1 LFLPAV
7 PVTQRTDCDSRNQ
20 GTAWGMGPDM
30 GVEAKGFSSAQN
42 KAAVWG
48 VSGVLG
54 SPIDHKKISQ
64 LLPCYASAIATHEAG
79 VEAAGPIYQ

>member
-1 LFLPAV
+1 
-7 PVTQRTDCDSRNQ
+7 
-20 GTAWGMGPDM
+20 MGPDM

-64 LLPCYASAIATHEAG
+64 LISETRSASA
-79 VEAAGPIYQ
+79 